1 MVKQLPHV
9 HKTDLKTTRGNC
21 AASPRNNAGHC
32 SALGRGYITWCD
44 TITHHGPLF
53 GPFCCA
59 LRSSAVGT
67 SVAGRRNSSAS
78 LSFITPPDFLSF
90 FSARSLTASLLH
102 SAFAFMVGL
111 DRGRHLSMAANPD
124 SDQIPTKS
132 GLRKDA
138 FTVGSFQDGPERHLN
153 QIMR

>member
-78 LSFITPPDFLSF
+78 LSFITPPTSCHSSPLARSQPLSF
-90 FSARSLTASLLH
+90 TLPLLSWWGWTEGVTCPWQPILILIKYLQNLASEKTLSLLDL
-102 SAFAFMVGL
+102 FK
-111 DRGRHLSMAANPD
+111 
-124 SDQIPTKS
+124 T
-132 GLRKDA
+132 
-138 FTVGSFQDGPERHLN
+138 
-153 QIMR
+153 